1 MKLSIHRPGR
11 ASVTR
16 RLTTAGAA
24 VAMVVGVALAGAGP
38 ASAITAKQGL
48 AIATARLNSYT
59 SPPKWRGPYTP
70 LHTAGLSGD
79 KVVYISANEGIPV
92 LHYWSTTVQG
102 LLSSTAGIQM
112 QIVDANSNIATAQAG
127 FQQAIA
133 TGAKVVCIIALPLSL
148 FASQIATAHADG
160 IKVIAVNAGVPGDL
174 TGGADASATFDYV
187 KVGQLIADWFI
198 SNSKGLGKGTLVTSS
213 DVPASPAQAG
223 GTTRE
228 VKALCPK
235 CSLKVADVQIAQ
247 WATGI
252 PTLFQ
257 SIINTDP
264 SRKYIMPL
272 YDGQALPGLTAI
284 RTLGAGSK
292 VNVGAFNAT
301 DGIVQL
307 LKDPKSGLKF
317 DIGGDNTWDSYAIAD
332 QIMRVLD
339 GMTPV
344 KNYNIGLRVF
354 MSSNAAKLI
363 VGTNQNRWYG
373 YTGYQAKFR
382 ALWQN

>member
-1 MKLSIHRPGR
+1 MKYSIEGPVR

-16 RLTTAGAA
+16 RLATVGAA
-24 VAMVVGVALAGAGP
+24 AAMVVGLSLTVVGS
-38 ASAITAKQGL
+38 ASASPSSKGL
-48 AIATARLNSYT
+48 ATATARLNAYLA
-59 SPPKWRGPYTP
+59 PAKWQGPYTS
-70 LHTAGLSGD
+70 LHTTGLSGD

-92 LHYWSTTVQG
+92 LHYWSTTIKG
-102 LLSSTAGIQM
+102 LLTQYAGVDM

-133 TGAKVVCIIALPLSL
+133 TGAKIVAIIALPLSL
-148 FASQIATAHADG
+148 FATQIAAAHAAG
-160 IKVIAVNAGVPGDL
+160 IKVIAVNAGVPGQL

-247 WATGI
+247 WAAGI

-264 SRKYIMPL
+264 KRTYIMPL

-284 RTLGAGSK
+284 RTLGAGK
-292 VNVGAFNAT
+292 KTNVGAFNAS

-332 QIMRVLD
+332 QIMRVLN

-344 KNYNIGLRVF
+344 VNYHIGLRVF
-354 MSSNAAKLI
+354 DAANAKKLI
-363 VGTNQNRWYG
+363 VGTNQDKWYG
-373 YTGYQAKFR
+373 YTGYQAKFK
-382 ALWQN
+382 ALWQK

>member
-1 MKLSIHRPGR
+1 MKYSIERPVR

-16 RLTTAGAA
+16 RLATAGAA
-24 VAMVVGVALAGAGP
+24 AAMVLGLSLTAAGP
-38 ASAITAKQGL
+38 ASAISTSKGVA
-48 AIATARLNSYT
+48 AATARLNAYLA
-59 SPPKWRGPYTP
+59 PAKWQGPTAP
-70 LHTAGLSGD
+70 LHTSGLTGD

-92 LHYWSTTVQG
+92 LHYWSTTIKG
-102 LLSSTAGIQM
+102 LLSQYAGVDM
-112 QIVDANSNIATAQAG
+112 QVVDAQSNIATAQAG
-127 FQQAIA
+127 FQQALA
-133 TGAKVVCIIALPLSL
+133 TGAKVVAIIALPLSL
-148 FASQIATAHADG
+148 FATQIAAAHAAG
-160 IKVIAVNAGVPGDL
+160 IKVIAVNNGVPGNL
-174 TGGADASATFDYV
+174 AGGADASATFDYV

-198 SNSKGLGKGTLVTSS
+198 SNSKGVGKGTLVTSS

-235 CSLKVADVQIAQ
+235 CSLKIADVQIAQ

-292 VNVGAFNAT
+292 VNVGAFNAS

-344 KNYNIGLRVF
+344 HNYHIGLRVF
-354 MSSNAAKLI
+354 TSANASKLI
-363 VGTNQNRWYG
+363 VGANQDKWYG
-373 YTGYQAKFR
+373 YTGYKAKFA
-382 ALWQN
+382 ALWQK

>member
-1 MKLSIHRPGR
+1 MKYSIKGPVR

-16 RLTTAGAA
+16 RLATVGAA
-24 VAMVVGVALAGAGP
+24 AAMVVGLSLTVVGP
-38 ASAITAKQGL
+38 ASASPSSKGL
-48 AIATARLNSYT
+48 ATATARLKVYLA
-59 SPPKWRGPYTP
+59 PAKWQGPNTP
-70 LHTAGLSGD
+70 LHTTGLSGD

-92 LHYWSTTVQG
+92 LHYWSTTIKG
-102 LLSSTAGIQM
+102 LLAKYAGVDM

-133 TGAKVVCIIALPLSL
+133 TGAKVVAIIALPLSL
-148 FASQIATAHADG
+148 FATQIAAAHAAG
-160 IKVIAVNAGVPGDL
+160 IKVIAVNNGVPGNV

-187 KVGQLIADWFI
+187 KVGQLVADWFI

-247 WATGI
+247 WASGI

-264 SRKYIMPL
+264 KRTYIMPV
-272 YDGQALPGLTAI
+272 YDGQSLPGLTAI
-284 RTLGAGSK
+284 RTLGAGKK
-292 VNVGAFNAT
+292 VNVASFNAT

-332 QIMRVLD
+332 QILRVLD

-344 KNYNIGLRVF
+344 VNYHIGLRVF
-354 MSSNAAKLI
+354 DAANATKLI
-363 VGTNQNRWYG
+363 VGTNQDKWFG
-373 YTGYQAKFR
+373 YTGYQAKFK
-382 ALWQN
+382 ALWQK

>member
-1 MKLSIHRPGR
+1 MNLANEGPARFN
-11 ASVTR
+11 VLR
-16 RLTTAGAA
+16 RLATVGAA
-24 VAMVVGVALAGAGP
+24 ATMVAGMTLSTVSAASASPTSKGVA
-38 ASAITAKQGL
+38 T
-48 AIATARLNSYT
+48 ATARLNVYLAPAKWQGPNT
-59 SPPKWRGPYTP
+59 S
-70 LHTAGLSGD
+70 LHTTGLSGD

-92 LHYWSTTVQG
+92 LHYWSTTIKG
-102 LLSSTAGIQM
+102 LLSKYAGVDM
-112 QIVDANSNIATAQAG
+112 QIVDAQSNIATAQAG

-133 TGAKVVCIIALPLSL
+133 TGAKVVAIIALPLSL
-148 FASQIATAHADG
+148 FATQIAAAHAAG
-160 IKVIAVNAGVPGDL
+160 IKVIAVNNGVPGDL

-187 KVGQLIADWFI
+187 KVGQLVADWFI

-213 DVPASPAQAG
+213 DVPASPAQSG
-223 GTTRE
+223 GTMRE

-235 CSLKVADVQIAQ
+235 CSLKVVDVQIAQ
-247 WATGI
+247 WAAGI

-264 SRKYIMPL
+264 SRKYIMPM
-272 YDGQALPGLTAI
+272 YDGQALPGLTSI
-284 RTLGAGSK
+284 RTLNAGSK
-292 VNVGAFNAT
+292 VNVASFNAT

-344 KNYNIGLRVF
+344 VNYHIGLRVF
-354 MSSNAAKLI
+354 DAANAKKLI
-363 VGTNQNRWYG
+363 VGANPNKWYG
-373 YTGYQAKFR
+373 YTGYQAKFQ
-382 ALWQN
+382 ALWKK